1 MVGLVLHGI
10 GWDGTGWAGTI
21 MCCFLYT
28 VRYSVGSVN
37 EREYLGTLKK
47 LCRLSDRCTVSHTN
61 KLKPHNGN
69 KSSFASNF

>member
-37 EREYLGTLKK
+37 EREYLGTQEIM
-47 LCRLSDRCTVSHTN
+47 
-61 KLKPHNGN
+61 P
-69 KSSFASNF
+69 FI